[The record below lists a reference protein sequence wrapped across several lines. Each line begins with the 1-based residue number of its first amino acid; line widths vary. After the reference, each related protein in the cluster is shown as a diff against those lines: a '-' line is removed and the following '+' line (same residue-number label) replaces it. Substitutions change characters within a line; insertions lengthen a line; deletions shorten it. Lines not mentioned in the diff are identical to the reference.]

1 MLFGPKKCIIYANW
15 TSLFL
20 IKVKMVLDF
29 TNMPKNKQ
37 QFDDFEQEEE
47 VIKGKIMKRKA
58 RESDTKKR
66 LEEAKTVNCTK
77 AITNF

>member
-1 MLFGPKKCIIYANW
+1 LLFGPKKCIIYANW

-47 VIKGKIMKRKA
+47 VIKGKTMKRKA
-58 RESDTKKR
+58 HES
-66 LEEAKTVNCTK
+66 
-77 AITNF
+77 AILRKF

>member
-1 MLFGPKKCIIYANW
+1 MLFGPKKSIIYANW

-20 IKVKMVLDF
+20 IKVKMMLYF

-47 VIKGKIMKRKA
+47 VIKVKTMKRKA
-58 RESDTKKR
+58 HESAVLRK
-66 LEEAKTVNCTK
+66 
-77 AITNF
+77 F

>member
-1 MLFGPKKCIIYANW
+1 
-15 TSLFL
+15 
-20 IKVKMVLDF
+20 MVLDF

-58 RESDTKKR
+58 RESAVLRK
-66 LEEAKTVNCTK
+66 
-77 AITNF
+77 F